1 MITER
6 LFGRIAMLALVAGL
20 VASSCA
26 QTLETLPS
34 DVQLTVDMKEYS
46 ITLSPA
52 TVKAGVV
59 KIGIRNV
66 GTMVHDFDL
75 IKTDL
80 APDKLPID
88 GASAKAKTDGLVKQM
103 INIAQGRV
111 TTLEANLEAG
121 HYVIICNVAGHYQLG
136 MRAELTVQP

>member
-1 MITER
+1 MIPR
-6 LFGRIAMLALVAGL
+6 LLVGLCALVL
-20 VASSCA
+20 VATSCSQPA
-26 QTLETLPS
+26 EAMPT
-34 DVQLTVDMKEYS
+34 DVNLIVDLKEYS
-46 ITLSPA
+46 ITLSVP

-59 KIGIRNV
+59 KIGIRNQ

-88 GASAKAKTDGLVKQM
+88 TAAAKAKTDGLVKQM
-103 INIAQGRV
+103 INIAVGRA
-111 TTLEANLEAG
+111 TTLSADLAAG

-136 MRAELTVQP
+136 MRAELKVE

>member
-1 MITER
+1 VIPR
-6 LFGRIAMLALVAGL
+6 LLVGLCLLTLIA
-20 VASSCA
+20 SCSQA
-26 QTLETLPS
+26 PEVLPA
-34 DVQLTVDMKEYS
+34 DVNVIVDFKEYT
-46 ITLSPA
+46 ITLNTPTA
-52 TVKAGVV
+52 KAGIV
-59 KIGIRNV
+59 KFGIRNQ

-111 TTLEANLEAG
+111 TTLEAKLDAG

>member
-1 MITER
+1 MIPR
-6 LFGRIAMLALVAGL
+6 LLVGLCLLTL
-20 VASSCA
+20 VASCSQA
-26 QTLETLPS
+26 PEALPADVNVILEF
-34 DVQLTVDMKEYS
+34 KEYTV
-46 ITLSPA
+46 TLNTP
-52 TVKAGVV
+52 TVKAGIV
-59 KIGIRNV
+59 KFGIRNL

-80 APDKLPID
+80 APDKLEID

-111 TTLEANLEAG
+111 TTLSADLAAG

-136 MRAELTVQP
+136 MRAELTVQPN

>member
-1 MITER
+1 MIPR
-6 LFGRIAMLALVAGL
+6 LLVGL
-20 VASSCA
+20 CLLVVVASCSSA
-26 QTLETLPS
+26 PEALPA
-34 DVQLTVDMKEYS
+34 DVNVIVDLKEYT
-46 ITLSPA
+46 ITLNTP
-52 TVKAGVV
+52 TVKAGIV
-59 KIGIRNV
+59 KIGIRNM

-88 GASAKAKTDGLVKQM
+88 GASAQAKTDGLVKQM

-111 TTLEANLEAG
+111 TTLEAQLEPG

>member
-1 MITER
+1 MIPR
-6 LFGRIAMLALVAGL
+6 LVVGICLLVL
-20 VASSCA
+20 VVTSCA
-26 QTLETLPS
+26 QQVEALPA
-34 DVQLTVDMKEYS
+34 DVNLIVEVKEYT
-46 ITLSPA
+46 ITLNTP
-52 TVKAGVV
+52 TVRAGVV

-88 GASAKAKTDGLVKQM
+88 TTSAKAKTDGLVKQV
-103 INIAQGRV
+103 INIAAGRV
-111 TTLEANLEAG
+111 TTLSADLAAG

>member
-1 MITER
+1 VIPR
-6 LFGRIAMLALVAGL
+6 LLLGLCLLVL
-20 VASSCA
+20 VTSCSSA
-26 QTLETLPS
+26 PETLPT
-34 DVQLTVDMKEYS
+34 DVTVIVDMKEYL
-46 ITLSPA
+46 ITLNTP

-59 KIGIRNV
+59 KFGIRNL

-80 APDKLPID
+80 APDKLPTD
-88 GASAKAKTDGLVKQM
+88 TGSAKAKTDGLVKQM
-103 INIAQGRV
+103 INIAQGRA
-111 TTLEANLEAG
+111 TTLDADLAAG